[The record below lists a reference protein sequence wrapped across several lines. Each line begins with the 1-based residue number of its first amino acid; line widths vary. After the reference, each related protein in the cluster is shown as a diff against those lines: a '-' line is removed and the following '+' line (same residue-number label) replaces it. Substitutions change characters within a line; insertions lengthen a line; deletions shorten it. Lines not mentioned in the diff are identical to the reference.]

1 MVFSIINLNGC
12 MTAVTVVDASS
23 STVTST
29 GEVLIDT
36 IDLITP
42 DIFDED

>member
-1 MVFSIINLNGC
+1 MSILIINTSGC
-12 MTAVTVVDASS
+12 MTAVSVVDASA
-23 STVTST
+23 STAIST
-29 GEVLIDT
+29 GEVLVDT

>member
-1 MVFSIINLNGC
+1 
-12 MTAVTVVDASS
+12 MTAVNVVDVSAS
-23 STVTST
+23 TAIST
-29 GEVLIDT
+29 GEVLVDT

>member
-1 MVFSIINLNGC
+1 
-12 MTAVTVVDASS
+12 MTAVSVVDVSASTAIS
-23 STVTST
+23 P
-29 GEVLIDT
+29 GEVLVDT

>member
-1 MVFSIINLNGC
+1 
-12 MTAVTVVDASS
+12 MTAATVADTSV
-23 STVTST
+23 STVIST
-29 GEVLIDT
+29 GEAIVDT

>member
-1 MVFSIINLNGC
+1 
-12 MTAVTVVDASS
+12 MTAVSVVDASA
-23 STVTST
+23 STAIST
-29 GEVLIDT
+29 GEVLVDT